1 MKVLY
6 FMNHVDQ
13 GGAALALYD
22 LIFEIKK
29 QPQITP
35 VVITGKKNDLN
46 KMLSDLGVE
55 NYSASFK
62 NFTSSYKEPA
72 KLYKKVLL
80 IRYLI
85 GKRLAI
91 RQIEKKIDFSTVDI
105 IHSNLNRIDIGA
117 ILAKKH
123 GIPHVWHIREHADGR
138 DFKLIS
144 IKDNPISYM
153 NSFESYY
160 VYISHS
166 VNRVWNNKGLSK
178 TKEVVIYDGIRE
190 ELYTPLTNKRNSK
203 LRMIFLG
210 GYAKSKGQEQLID
223 ALSTIPENL
232 KNKFEV
238 YFYGNGDHKYINF
251 LQMKINQNGLSDSM
265 KLNPYKDDIWKS
277 VPDFDIGL
285 TCSSNEGFGR
295 ITVEYM
301 MSGLCPIAS
310 NGGATPEIVKH
321 GETGILY
328 EALNIEEL
336 KNSILWALENRDAIA
351 KMGLEAAR
359 YANKHFTMREH
370 AQNISALYNQ
380 ILKEKKNG

>member
-35 VVITGKKNDLN
+35 VVITGKKNELN

-72 KLYKKVLL
+72 KLYKKILL

-85 GKRLAI
+85 GKYLAI

-123 GIPHVWHIREHADGR
+123 GIPHVWHIREHADGS

-190 ELYTPLTNKRNSK
+190 ELYTPLTNKKNSK

-223 ALSTIPENL
+223 ALSAIPENL

-238 YFYGNGDHKYINF
+238 YFYGNGDRKYINF

-265 KLNPYKDDIWKS
+265 KLNPYKDDVWKS

-328 EALNIEEL
+328 EVLNIEEL

-359 YANKHFTMREH
+359 YANNHFTMREH
-370 AQNISALYNQ
+370 AQNISVLYNQ

>member
-1 MKVLY
+1 
-6 FMNHVDQ
+6 
-13 GGAALALYD
+13 
-22 LIFEIKK
+22 
-29 QPQITP
+29 
-35 VVITGKKNDLN
+35 
-46 KMLSDLGVE
+46 
-55 NYSASFK
+55 
-62 NFTSSYKEPA
+62 
-72 KLYKKVLL
+72 
-80 IRYLI
+80 
-85 GKRLAI
+85 
-91 RQIEKKIDFSTVDI
+91 
-105 IHSNLNRIDIGA
+105 
-117 ILAKKH
+117 
-123 GIPHVWHIREHADGR
+123 
-138 DFKLIS
+138 
-144 IKDNPISYM
+144 M

-238 YFYGNGDHKYINF
+238 YFYGNGDRKYINF

-265 KLNPYKDDIWKS
+265 KLNPYKDDVWKS

-328 EALNIEEL
+328 EVLNIEEL

-359 YANKHFTMREH
+359 YANNHFTMREH
-370 AQNISALYNQ
+370 AQNISVLYNQ